1 MTARLGG
8 VRPPG
13 LEVTRGG
20 KNRSLSHLHFCHNR
34 CRHGD
39 RRQSGTDLGN
49 EPRAGKSG
57 DNLSY
62 CSIRQ
67 RQAFAANRQHGELQ
81 RHRPRRL
88 PPNSL
93 PPVLRTRRHWST
105 QLNKYLNDSG
115 RPDEFRVDP
124 ASGKLI
130 QQVNPANGAV
140 LGEFSVEEFPALA
153 RSVGASGLLIDSLA

>member
-1 MTARLGG
+1 MATDGN
-8 VRPPG
+8 PG
-13 LEVTRGG
+13 PISATSLVQGSQATTSVTVQSASG
-20 KNRSLSHLHFCHNR
+20 K
-34 CRHGD
+34 
-39 RRQSGTDLGN
+39 
-49 EPRAGKSG
+49 P
-57 DNLSY
+57 
-62 CSIRQ
+62 
-67 RQAFAANRQHGELQ
+67 
-81 RHRPRRL
+81 L
-88 PPNSL
+88 PPTGKTAAAAAAAATKL
-93 PPVLRTRRHWST
+93 AATRAADPQALVA